1 MVLVPDLSLEVF
13 ALTVSTAPV
22 VVPAPE
28 RERHV
33 RQDRTAHEVPARV
46 SRAQEPARGP
56 QSVLLAGEDEDACR
70 REPHIWRGID

>member
-1 MVLVPDLSLEVF
+1 
-13 ALTVSTAPV
+13 LTVSTAPV

-28 RERHV
+28 RERVV
-33 RQDRTAHEVPARV
+33 RQAREAHEVPAARV
-46 SRAQEPARGP
+46 SRAQEPASGP

>member
-1 MVLVPDLSLEVF
+1 M
-13 ALTVSTAPV
+13 TVSTAPPV

-33 RQDRTAHEVPARV
+33 RQDRAAHEVPARV
-46 SRAQEPARGP
+46 SRAQEAASGP